1 MNTVFR
7 DIKTMVWKDI
17 VAEVRNKD
25 IVTSIL
31 TFAILILVI
40 FNFALRLT
48 PQTILSLAPGILW
61 ITFIFSGILGLTR
74 LFVLEQEN
82 NTIHG
87 ILLSPVSRENIYLS
101 KVISTFIF
109 ISASELIIVPLF
121 SILFNVPLFDFLIFA
136 VILLTTI
143 GFSSIGTFFSAI
155 ATNTKS
161 REIMMPML
169 FVPIVV
175 PIIIAAVI
183 STGTLLEGGG
193 WNDISKWVQ
202 LIVVFDILSLVFS
215 MLAFEQTLQE

>member
-121 SILFNVPLFDFLIFA
+121 SILFNVPLFDFLIFG

>member
-1 MNTVFR
+1 MNTVFK
-7 DIKTMVWKDI
+7 DVKTMVWKDI
-17 VAEVRNKD
+17 VAEARNKD

-109 ISASELIIVPLF
+109 ISASELIIIPLF
-121 SILFNVPLFDFLIFA
+121 SILFNVPLFDFLIFG

>member
-7 DIKTMVWKDI
+7 DVKTMVWKDI

-109 ISASELIIVPLF
+109 ISASELIIIPLF

>member
-1 MNTVFR
+1 
-7 DIKTMVWKDI
+7 MVWKDI

-48 PQTILSLAPGILW
+48 PQTILNLAPGILW

-121 SILFNVPLFDFLIFA
+121 SILFNVPLFDFLIFG

-143 GFSSIGTFFSAI
+143 G
-155 ATNTKS
+155 
-161 REIMMPML
+161 
-169 FVPIVV
+169 
-175 PIIIAAVI
+175 
-183 STGTLLEGGG
+183 
-193 WNDISKWVQ
+193 
-202 LIVVFDILSLVFS
+202 LSLIHI
-215 MLAFEQTLQE
+215 

>member
-7 DIKTMVWKDI
+7 DVKTMVWKDI

-82 NTIHG
+82 DTING

-109 ISASELIIVPLF
+109 ISASELIIIPLF
-121 SILFNVPLFDFLIFA
+121 SVLFNVPLFDFLIFG

>member
-1 MNTVFR
+1 
-7 DIKTMVWKDI
+7 MVWKDI

-82 NTIHG
+82 DTING

-109 ISASELIIVPLF
+109 ISASELIIIPLF
-121 SILFNVPLFDFLIFA
+121 SVLFNVPLFDFLIFG

>member
-7 DIKTMVWKDI
+7 DVKTMVWKDI

-121 SILFNVPLFDFLIFA
+121 SILFNVPLFDFLIFG